1 MTGKT
6 RLYDRIDTK
15 FGQGG
20 IGVFDRA
27 TDTPLGHP
35 VAIKVQPQSDPHTR
49 VIPHRRA
56 TFRGTGGRCLPL

>member
-6 RLYDRIDTK
+6 LLYDRIDTK
-15 FGQGG
+15 LGQGG

-27 TDTPLGHP
+27 TDTPLGRP

-49 VIPHRRA
+49 VIPAPPCHA
-56 TFRGTGGRCLPL
+56 